1 MACRPASRLHSQK
14 GFTLIEMMITVAILG
29 TLTVLATQ
37 SIQQA
42 IRQKVKIQEQIDD
55 VSRMRDAMRLME
67 ADINQAYH
75 YRDVEKEITD
85 LINKPA
91 QAGNLPPGM
100 PTPIPIQTPV
110 PPQNPDEATRQD
122 PTTQFVGTEATVDFV
137 TMNNARM
144 VRNMKQAD
152 FMEVGYSLK
161 SCKSL
166 NSDRSSSQC
175 LWRRTTSWV
184 DDDVTKGGDEVVLLE
199 YITEFKLRYIGKGKE
214 DWVGGWRTDNGG
226 DAVTKNNFPAAV
238 EISLTIERGSGDKKK
253 KYSMQIIARIRFP
266 NNDESKNAN
275 ATAGP

>member
-1 MACRPASRLHSQK
+1 MSLSSQK

-29 TLTVLATQ
+29 TLTILATQ

-42 IRQKVKIQEQIDD
+42 IRQKVKIQDQIDD
-55 VSRMRDAMRLME
+55 VSRMRDALRLLE

-75 YRDVEKEITD
+75 YRDVEKELTD
-85 LINKPA
+85 LMNKPA
-91 QAGNLPPGM
+91 QAANLPPGM

-110 PPQNPDEATRQD
+110 QPPNPDEAQRQD
-122 PTTQFVGTEATVDFV
+122 PTTQFIGTENTIDFV
-137 TMNNARM
+137 TMNNARLM
-144 VRNMKQAD
+144 RNMKQAD
-152 FMEVGYSLK
+152 FIEVGYSLK

-166 NSDRSSSQC
+166 NNDRSTSQC

-199 YITEFKLRYIGKGKE
+199 NLTEFKLRYIGKGKE
-214 DWVGGWRTDNGG
+214 DWVGTWKTDAGG

-238 EISLTIERGSGDKKK
+238 EISMKLEHGSGDKTK
-253 KYSMQIIARIRFP
+253 KYSMQIIARVHFP

-275 ATAGP
+275 GTTSTGP